1 VCKSQLGSGGFGIVH
16 VWSNPS
22 TGQVFALKKCKF
34 GSELVLTSRHK
45 DAWVRE
51 VDIMLRLNHP
61 GVVSCVPTPPGL
73 DPGTPDLP
81 TLCMEYCE
89 QGDLRREL
97 NKPESCRGVPE
108 HQVLAILND
117 ITSALGYL
125 HNRRIIHRDLKPEN
139 VVLKKT
145 ESRTVYKLID
155 LGYAKELGVSSMAQ
169 SFVGTLQYV
178 APELFLGHDY
188 TKSVDYWSLGL
199 LCHEVVTGQRPF
211 LPNMSPGQWIDYV
224 ESKKYEDISVVQS
237 IEGEIQYRT
246 HLALETQ
253 VSRPLAERLE
263 EWLRTLL
270 DWRAESRGKDSNT
283 EVVTVFTQLD
293 NILRERRLCVV
304 NTDQGCVSHITVGE
318 GDTYHT
324 ILSHLARVTHTTQDK
339 LVLITTTGESVSHSQ
354 PVTHQHLFL
363 FSLVERPVQHYLQQP
378 LHVPE
383 LVTHALKDAR
393 RTVQD
398 YHQKKMFV
406 HGYHFINDQYKILQN
421 LKKGLKALHKYLTD
435 RVKEISEESVKLNS
449 RKEKMTARFD
459 LFKESHQHD
468 KARYQEQASRKDR
481 ITSKKMV
488 DHWDKTERDL
498 YQITEEVGSR
508 TLLVQ
513 ETLTDVE
520 KRLVEAEEVTSEP
533 VEDPELQVLVD
544 KSLAVYS
551 SLRRDRSDYSARQIA
566 QLVVRML
573 RRREVVRSG
582 VYTHLVTLTQCL
594 QIITDLAMAVRI
606 LDKDIT
612 QADTG
617 ITRAQTR
624 RQSDVW
630 TLLAAAVK
638 ANPARHQDQ
647 TARADPA
654 ETDRIIQENEAV
666 RRRLD
671 SQTVNWDSILD

>member
-1 VCKSQLGSGGFGIVH
+1 VH

-22 TGQVFALKKCKF
+22 TGEVFALKKCKF
-34 GSELVLTSRHK
+34 GSELVLTNRHK

-51 VDIMLRLNHP
+51 VDIMLRLDHP

-108 HQVLAILND
+108 PQVLAILND

-155 LGYAKELGVSSMAQ
+155 LGYAKELGVSSLAQ

-246 HLALETQ
+246 HLVLETQ
-253 VSRPLAERLE
+253 VSRPLADRLE

-270 DWRAESRGKDSNT
+270 DWRPETRGKDST
-283 EVVTVFTQLD
+283 GEVVTVFTQLD

-304 NTDQGCVSHITVGE
+304 NTEQGCLLHVTVGE
-318 GDTYHT
+318 GDTGST
-324 ILSHLARVTHTTQDK
+324 ILTQLARITETPLDK
-339 LVLITTTGESVSHSQ
+339 LVLITSTGEFVSPSQSVSI
-354 PVTHQHLFL
+354 TTDNYLFL
-363 FSLVERPVQHYLQQP
+363 FSLVDRPVQDYLHQP

-393 RTVQD
+393 RSVQD

-406 HGYHFINDQYKILQN
+406 HGYHFINDQYNIITN
-421 LKKGLKALHKYLTD
+421 LKKGLKVLHKYLTAK
-435 RVKEISEESVKLNS
+435 VKEIYEESCKLNS
-449 RKEKMTARFD
+449 RKEKMSARFD

-468 KARYQEQASRKDR
+468 TARYQEQAGRKDR

-498 YQITEEVGSR
+498 QELTVEVSSR
-508 TLLVQ
+508 ILLVQ
-513 ETLTDVE
+513 ETVADVN
-520 KRLVEAEEVTSEP
+520 KRLVEAEKVIAEP
-533 VEDPELQVLVD
+533 ADDPELKVLVG
-544 KSLAVYS
+544 KSLALYS
-551 SLRRDRSDYSARQIA
+551 SLRRDRGDYTARQIA
-566 QLVVRML
+566 HTVVRML
-573 RRREVVRSG
+573 KRRDVVRCG
-582 VYTHLVTLTQCL
+582 VYTQLVTTTQCL
-594 QIITDLAMAVRI
+594 QQVTDLALATRI

-617 ITRAQTR
+617 ITRAQLR

-638 ANPARHQDQ
+638 ASPARHQDQ
-647 TARADPA
+647 TVRADLA

-671 SQTVNWDSILD
+671 NKAVDWDSVLE